1 MDLLN
6 KKITFQIPDARSS
19 CGGRIALTDPTTGRL
34 PRMAHFHGELKHIII
49 SNMTFTI
56 SYPLL
61 TMTFKSEY
69 VASLQIMA
77 SKLSCS

>member
-34 PRMAHFHGELKHIII
+34 PRMAHFHGELKHII

-56 SYPLL
+56 YL
-61 TMTFKSEY
+61 
-69 VASLQIMA
+69 SLINHDI
-77 SKLSCS
+77 